1 MDQSHQTS
9 VQRDQQLFEDLV
21 QPCTEIDAATA
32 GRAADLSAPARV
44 QQASRL
50 QVELRASDL
59 ESLLPED
66 HRARLVWH
74 DVERQDLRMLFD
86 AIKARGSALGRRQI
100 DAVADKTCMRWRTTR
115 CG

>member
-21 QPCTEIDAATA
+21 RPCTEIDAATA

-50 QVELRASDL
+50 QVGLSR
-59 ESLLPED
+59 
-66 HRARLVWH
+66 
-74 DVERQDLRMLFD
+74 VER
-86 AIKARGSALGRRQI
+86 SAAGLVLVG
-100 DAVADKTCMRWRTTR
+100 A
-115 CG
+115 